1 MKKIILRIDGMTC
14 SACSSGLE
22 KYLAKQKGIISVNVN
37 LILSLATIE
46 YENLNQKDIEKLIAR
61 AGFKS
66 TGELKRIED
75 RENNKEE
82 KIQIILF
89 GILALFLMVIS
100 MVPMLLKQLPLI
112 NEQNPILLSSIQLII
127 SIIFLWYGRDILK
140 NGFINLFHKIPNMDT
155 LVTFSTLCSFFYS
168 LYNYINLLKGN
179 IHAFHNLYFESVC
192 MVIYFIKL
200 GKWIEKGKISSSQKA
215 IQKLV
220 QITPQTARIKN
231 GKMETIVSLD
241 EVKKGNIIVCKPGEK
256 IAVDGIVKKGKTY
269 VDESFITG
277 ESNPVLKEKDSKV
290 IAGSLNY
297 DGYIEYSAEKIG
309 KESTISEIVTII
321 MEATNQ
327 KQKMQKLADKISSIF
342 VPCILILAV
351 LTFLI
356 QIIIGY
362 TLHTALIHMVTIL
375 IVACPCAL
383 GLAVPLVVVVSN
395 GLCAER
401 GIFIKNSE
409 VLEQGKSIKTIVFD
423 KTGTLTHGKLKVFKT
438 YNYSSY
444 QEEELLNIVANLESH
459 SSHPI
464 HTAFKI
470 SKPLEVEDFK
480 IRNGIGIEGTIHHKK
495 YQLGNQHLLNHQDNI
510 YESHQNHLTKN
521 GCSIIYVLE
530 SDQIIALIGVRDI
543 LRENIETTIQK
554 LNDNHLE
561 VIMLTGDNKKT
572 AKIIAEEIGIKKVLA
587 EVLPVNKKEQIE
599 LLQKENKNVMMV
611 GDGINDAPALTSAT
625 IGVSINSSTDIAQD
639 AADVILMNH
648 DFQNLLDL
656 IEISKNAYQVMKQN
670 IFWAFL
676 YNIIMIPIAMG
687 LGKSIGLTLTP
698 MLGSIAMTL
707 SSLSVVLNALRLRRK
722 INGNKIT
729 N

>member
-82 KIQIILF
+82 KLQIILF

-342 VPCILILAV
+342 VPCILILAA

-356 QIIIGY
+356 QIIMDY
-362 TLHTALIHMVTIL
+362 SLHTALIHMVTIL

-470 SKPLEVEDFK
+470 SKPLEVENFK

-530 SDQIIALIGVRDI
+530 EDQIIALIGVRDI

-554 LNDNHLE
+554 LNDNNLE
-561 VIMLTGDNKKT
+561 VIMLTGDNQKT

-648 DFQNLLDL
+648 DFQNLLAL

-687 LGKSIGLTLTP
+687 LGESIGLTLSP

-722 INGNKIT
+722 INENKIT

>member
-82 KIQIILF
+82 KLQIILF

-342 VPCILILAV
+342 VPCILILAA

-356 QIIIGY
+356 QIIMDY
-362 TLHTALIHMVTIL
+362 SLHTALIHMVTTL

-495 YQLGNQHLLNHQDNI
+495 YQLGNQHLLNHQDST

-530 SDQIIALIGVRDI
+530 EDQIIALIGVRDI

-554 LNDNHLE
+554 LNDNNLE
-561 VIMLTGDNKKT
+561 VIMLTGDNQKT

-648 DFQNLLDL
+648 DFQNLLAL

-687 LGKSIGLTLTP
+687 LGESIGLTLSP

-722 INGNKIT
+722 INENKIT